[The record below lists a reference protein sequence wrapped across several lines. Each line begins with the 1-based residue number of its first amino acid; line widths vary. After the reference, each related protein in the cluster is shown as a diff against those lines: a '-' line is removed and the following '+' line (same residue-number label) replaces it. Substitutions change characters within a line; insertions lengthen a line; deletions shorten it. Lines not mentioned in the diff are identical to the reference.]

1 MFEINLNKVFILEF
15 LVNKNFANI
24 VQLMKQINGIIS
36 KVVQILED
44 YFPDQIQQLTEV
56 DEDAASVAESL
67 SNLGTFLKTNYLLNK
82 SIGEEP
88 SSTPNPTPTE
98 PLLTPAPT
106 SYNPPSKY

>member
-1 MFEINLNKVFILEF
+1 MNLNKVFILEF

-24 VQLMKQINGIIS
+24 VQVMKQINGIIS

-88 SSTPNPTPTE
+88 SSPTPNPTPTE
-98 PLLTPAPT
+98 PLSTSAPT
-106 SYNPPSKY
+106 TYNPPSKY